1 MYIRI
6 RYFSYILIILFSN
19 LIYRNYRLLFSMWIG
34 FSYSLHKAA
43 TVHFLSVKILKKMYV
58 NGCSACLYVCTPCV
72 CLGPRGGR
80 CPGTG
85 VAGPAHDCWGLP
97 LLLPSHTPA
106 QL

>member
-34 FSYSLHKAA
+34 FSYSLHMAA

-72 CLGPRGGR
+72 CLGPREARRGGQMSWDWSCR
-80 CPGTG
+80 
-85 VAGPAHDCWGLP
+85 ASA
-97 LLLPSHTPA
+97 
-106 QL
+106 